1 MSLKDEAQ
9 FAKRHIRNRFSMM
22 VLPHVSDGIWSVYE
36 NAKTICEKND
46 QIDQVLKTFQNLLT
60 RIPVWTDEV
69 LQAEVKRIVAASK
82 CSYLEELLTGV
93 LLSYLR
99 AFAAVQYRSTQD
111 SVEVEFERP
120 PLPRFLH
127 EYYKEVARRSWE
139 HAYLFRTIGVPTE
152 QQARNRK
159 QIDEILDSAFD
170 TVLDSFLPWQSIVN
184 TYFSVQEPLPPSA
197 SSIQP
202 TETRIEMEGAAA
214 SAPAP
219 ASAAAAEP
227 ERKVAFEEEEES
239 DGEDLDEETD
249 DEHPTLKLSD
259 ETLELD
265 LGAVDDDEEKKPEK
279 KKEDED
285 ADADA
290 VNLVPEE
297 GEGLVLKL

>member
-9 FAKRHIRNRFSMM
+9 FAKRHIRNRFSLMI
-22 VLPHVSDGIWSVYE
+22 LPHVSEGIWSVYE
-36 NAKTICEKND
+36 NARTICEKND
-46 QIDQVLKTFQNLLT
+46 QMDQVLKTFQNLLT

-69 LQAEVKRIVAASK
+69 LQAEVKRIIAASK

-93 LLSYLR
+93 LLTYLR
-99 AFAAVQYRSTQD
+99 AFAAIQYRSTQD

-127 EYYKEVARRSWE
+127 EYYKEVARRCWE

-184 TYFSVQEPLPPSA
+184 TYFSVQDAPAPTAEV
-197 SSIQP
+197 IQP
-202 TETRIEMEGAAA
+202 TETVVPAP

-219 ASAAAAEP
+219 APAEP
-227 ERKVAFEEEEES
+227 EKKVAFHAEVEEDDE
-239 DGEDLDEETD
+239 DAEDLDEETD
-249 DEHPTLKLSD
+249 DEHPKIHLSD

-265 LGAVDDDEEKKPEK
+265 LGAVDDDDDKKKPEE
-279 KKEDED
+279 KEKDTDE
-285 ADADA
+285 
-290 VNLVPEE
+290 VNLTPEE
-297 GEGLVLKL
+297 GEGLVLKV